1 MDASQDYAGTKA
13 EIGQNRQPGV
23 VARVTIHDQAQRTT
37 QTLDQLKDRTE
48 LLRERLSPVLRPS
61 TPSIAQEK
69 GTTPDDGSDMA
80 AHYYTLTRRGEAALT
95 IVEDLLERLD
105 F

>member
-1 MDASQDYAGTKA
+1 MDGSQDYAAKA
-13 EIGQNRQPGV
+13 EIGQSRPTGAI
-23 VARVTIHDQAQRTT
+23 ARVTIHDQAQRTT

-61 TPSIAQEK
+61 TPTIAKEK

-80 AHYYTLTRRGEAALT
+80 AHYYTLSRRGEDVLGM
-95 IVEDLLERLD
+95 VEDLLDRLD